1 MEKNNIPGDSRP
13 QNEQIAKNIQKAF
26 PGLTSTHQTID
37 RRHQEWKSPNIDQLS
52 TALAK
57 AQSEM
62 KGAKKSSTGYKWK
75 YADLHTVI
83 ESSLPY
89 LYKYGLS
96 IVQGSNKTSGTFYV
110 TTTLL
115 HASGQWMRSWI
126 KIPVE
131 KLNAQQIVTATTYGR
146 RYGLAAMVGV
156 SQYDDDGQENKK
168 ALEEAEKQS

>member
-1 MEKNNIPGDSRP
+1 MKGIIMEQNNIDKISK
-13 QNEQIAKNIQKAF
+13 ALLSAQKEIKHA
-26 PGLTSTHQTID
+26 
-37 RRHQEWKSPNIDQLS
+37 
-52 TALAK
+52 
-57 AQSEM
+57 EM
-62 KGAKKSSTGYKWK
+62 NQANDFFKSS
-75 YADLHTVI
+75 YANLESVI
-83 ESSLPY
+83 GACKNALNKNGISY
-89 LYKYGLS
+89 IQGFDYQ
-96 IVQGSNKTSGTFYV
+96 IVEGEHVFYV

-131 KLNAQQIVTATTYGR
+131 KLNAQQIGTATTYGR